1 MYQVVGHLASRAF
14 RVFWALEELGVPYE
28 NLNEVAHSDRV
39 KALNPSGK
47 IPVLIDGETALTDSA
62 AIMSFLADRHGG
74 LTYPAGTHERARQD
88 AFLHRINDEMD
99 AVLWTA
105 TRHAKYLPEDQRVPA
120 VTPSLKWEFERNA
133 NRMADDLTGEFLM
146 GDQMT
151 VPDILLAHCLLWA
164 KKAEFPIP
172 RQELLYYLNRMT
184 ARDAFKRV
192 MAIGS

>member
-14 RVFWALEELGVPYE
+14 RVFWVLEELGVPYE

-47 IPVLIDGETALTDSA
+47 IPVLIDGDVALTDSA
-62 AIMSFLADRHGG
+62 AIMSFLADKYGA
-74 LTYPAGTHERARQD
+74 LTFAAGTHDRARQD
-88 AFLHRINDEMD
+88 AFLHRINDELD

-105 TRHAKYLPEDQRVPA
+105 TRHAKYLPDEHRVPE
-120 VTPSLKWEFERNA
+120 VTPSLKWEFARNA
-133 NRMADDLTGEFLM
+133 DRIADELTGEFLM

-164 KKAEFPIP
+164 KKADFPIP
-172 RQELLYYLNRMT
+172 RQELLDYLGRMT

-192 MAIGS
+192 MAIGA